1 MAIRTYTTGLSLKH
15 FPQNERGSVKKR
27 LAAIVQQLSDENTK
41 HCEKHALEVVNHLI
55 DLDINNHCIMDP
67 LPKINGGKGKYGVN
81 ELMKKIG
88 NAKNHLHSGYHQ
100 LLTSC
105 KGYIDRVNK
114 FKDIFEFMEDNP
126 VEFVS
131 WTDFSVAN
139 KEIWKWT
146 VMIALPDFIDIGIFN
161 EAKQKL
167 FAKKKLSNIDK
178 ARLEKYE
185 DGLSAQILHMGPYA
199 EEQPTIEKLHVFIK
213 EQGYRMHKKHR
224 EIYFNSPERVIP
236 EKLKTI
242 IRQPITK

>member
-1 MAIRTYTTGLSLKH
+1 MAKIDMKKDMKHLYTAGKE
-15 FPQNERGSVKKR
+15 P
-27 LAAIVQQLSDENTK
+27 AIVTVPEITFIAYDGQGDPNTSK
-41 HCEKHALEVVNHLI
+41 EFQ
-55 DLDINNHCIMDP
+55 DSM
-67 LPKINGGKGKYGVN
+67 GVIFG
-81 ELMKKIG
+81 LAYTIKFM
-88 NAKNHLHSGYHQ
+88 
-100 LLTSC
+100 C
-105 KGYIDRVNK
+105 KGME
-114 FKDIFEFMEDNP
+114 KD
-126 VEFVS
+126 FVVMPLEGLW
-131 WTDFSVAN
+131 WTDDMSDFSVAN

-242 IRQPITK
+242 IRQPIIK